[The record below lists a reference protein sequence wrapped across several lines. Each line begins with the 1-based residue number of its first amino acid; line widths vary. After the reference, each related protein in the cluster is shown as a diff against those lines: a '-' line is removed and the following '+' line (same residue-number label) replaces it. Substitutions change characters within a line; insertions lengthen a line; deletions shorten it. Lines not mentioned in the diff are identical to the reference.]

1 MSGIILLQNNK
12 MEKRNKNQ
20 QGGYNIVF
28 NCTCTVNITFNNG
41 MPEINADTPKPKAPE
56 EQSPWNMLPPELR
69 RYFYNK
75 VNINRTTRDE
85 MIFLSRYALATT
97 SRPRR

>member
-1 MSGIILLQNNK
+1 MK
-12 MEKRNKNQ
+12 KRNKNQ

-56 EQSPWNMLPPELR
+56 EQSPWNMLPVESVQTLRGLLDLLVKSGELNEDYHPNQLSVPQR
-69 RYFYNK
+69 R
-75 VNINRTTRDE
+75 
-85 MIFLSRYALATT
+85 
-97 SRPRR
+97 